1 MSVESG
7 ADRLVKTARFAQYH
21 QSYRLDHLSA
31 DQWIHLYY
39 MKRASG
45 WDIGPRQWASDQIH
59 EAVTVVRGPRTSA
72 WIVLTAPSDD
82 QPGPR
87 VTGIIPIWDLAL
99 MRQVRASLDESVQ
112 VAMHWTMNPTSDAD
126 RRERN
131 DEVERRANLREEYD
145 RAMRE
150 LGVTS

>member
-7 ADRLVKTARFAQYH
+7 ADRLVKAARFAQYH

-39 MKRASG
+39 MKRG
-45 WDIGPRQWASDQIH
+45 
-59 EAVTVVRGPRTSA
+59 
-72 WIVLTAPSDD
+72 
-82 QPGPR
+82 
-87 VTGIIPIWDLAL
+87 
-99 MRQVRASLDESVQ
+99 
-112 VAMHWTMNPTSDAD
+112 
-126 RRERN
+126 
-131 DEVERRANLREEYD
+131 ANLREEYD